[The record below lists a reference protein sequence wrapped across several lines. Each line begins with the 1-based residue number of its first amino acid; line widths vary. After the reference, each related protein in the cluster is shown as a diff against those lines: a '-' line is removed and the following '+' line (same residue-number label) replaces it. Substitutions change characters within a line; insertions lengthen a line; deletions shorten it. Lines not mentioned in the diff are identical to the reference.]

1 MAHTS
6 VPAHMDTLDSTVRT
20 WFAGAT
26 RHPVRTGEVAGRG
39 EPLIAASVRLAGLD
53 FIVTSQVSPVR
64 WQPNREESMLPIC
77 VVTRVSVWTQ
87 ETFTTAIARLDILE
101 VTVRSRWTNAPQ
113 TPAKMELHVLTS

>member
-1 MAHTS
+1 MTATF
-6 VPAHMDTLDSTVRT
+6 RT

-64 WQPNREESMLPIC
+64 WQPNREVKWELPGLKNLSVCVCRSVCFVHIC
-77 VVTRVSVWTQ
+77 S
-87 ETFTTAIARLDILE
+87 ILYILKSQY
-101 VTVRSRWTNAPQ
+101 V
-113 TPAKMELHVLTS
+113 